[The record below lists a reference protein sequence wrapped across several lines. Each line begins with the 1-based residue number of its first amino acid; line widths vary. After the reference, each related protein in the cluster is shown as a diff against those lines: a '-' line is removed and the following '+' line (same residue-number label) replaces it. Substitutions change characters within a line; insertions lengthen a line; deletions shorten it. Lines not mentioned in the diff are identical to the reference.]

1 METGNTTPI
10 EYPKFPGTEKDSAE
24 IIVARQ
30 RAQIDKRLW
39 TKFQTWLGM
48 LLYVILVALICS
60 HSDVSTAYRQNEHIL
75 NTLKTVYTVSTLL
88 LDWHHCTKS
97 LKIPKGYSES
107 VYRRTD
113 NTMAKRKSTK

>member
-10 EYPKFPGTEKDSAE
+10 DYPKFPGTEKDSAE
-24 IIVARQ
+24 VIVARQ

-39 TKFQTWLGM
+39 TKCQSWLGM

-88 LDWHHCTKS
+88 LDWYHCTKS
-97 LKIPKGYSES
+97 LKIPKW
-107 VYRRTD
+107 
-113 NTMAKRKSTK
+113 